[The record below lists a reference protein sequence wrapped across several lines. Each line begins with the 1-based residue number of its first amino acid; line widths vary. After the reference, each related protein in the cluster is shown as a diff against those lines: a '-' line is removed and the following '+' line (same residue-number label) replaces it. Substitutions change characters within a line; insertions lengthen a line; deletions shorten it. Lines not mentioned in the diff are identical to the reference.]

1 LIAVLAPIAA
11 AGAPLR
17 PEPAPCT
24 SALIDAVKADL
35 SAREQ
40 RVSELAA
47 RVRAENSL
55 FIDDAREALSRPGD
69 SMALPGRDPF
79 SYASRL
85 EELRP
90 GLAKGEWEKGVGLW
104 ADWLEKTEAAWERVD
119 AADYCGLR
127 AEGRSFA

>member
-1 LIAVLAPIAA
+1 
-11 AGAPLR
+11 
-17 PEPAPCT
+17 
-24 SALIDAVKADL
+24 
-35 SAREQ
+35 
-40 RVSELAA
+40 
-47 RVRAENSL
+47 VRAENSL